1 MKNCSDYLKRVTL
14 VHNEMVQHLV
24 NNGDTPSLELA
35 AMFEN
40 AANLY
45 LDISDEIS
53 MSQKKSDSG
62 ITEETGSDTK

>member
-1 MKNCSDYLKRVTL
+1 MKNCRDYLKRVTL
-14 VHNEMVQHLV
+14 VHNEIVQRLV

-53 MSQKKSDSG
+53 MSQKKSDST
-62 ITEETGSDTK
+62 ITKETGSDTK